1 MADLKRDNCKIHVWQ
16 VRAECAV
23 TALKRGNAPHLPC
36 AFILSCT
43 VCVCGWVYVCMGC
56 LACKHDISKS
66 LCVMYVI
73 CGIVIAHG
81 LKMCPIVFGS
91 DVMHIN
97 EGAGLNVKILKCSYI
112 LHNHKSVWF
121 LNFHIKLGYVVN

>member
-43 VCVCGWVYVCMGC
+43 VGHIYLKFAIM
-56 LACKHDISKS
+56 
-66 LCVMYVI
+66 VI
-73 CGIVIAHG
+73 Q
-81 LKMCPIVFGS
+81 
-91 DVMHIN
+91 
-97 EGAGLNVKILKCSYI
+97 
-112 LHNHKSVWF
+112 
-121 LNFHIKLGYVVN
+121 NFP